1 MPHEYLEPTPPKIV
15 INTTMI
21 TGLKKNSLP
30 SLSSFSYLADLAAS
44 NEGVNRTLRIAVAE
58 AMVFVGGTIGFLI
71 GSLF

>member
-1 MPHEYLEPTPPKIV
+1 
-15 INTTMI
+15 MI
-21 TGLKKNSLP
+21 TGLKNNSLP

-71 GSLF
+71 GSPLLSRPLCR